1 MSINIGLDIGA
12 VSLKLA
18 AIGGPDDG
26 PRFRTLAEK
35 SSAFYAASFPDSSP
49 FADRALVVSRYRR
62 LQGSPIQSTFD
73 LLKELYDYLPEED
86 VEGIR
91 VTGSGSQLIAKVMGI
106 YFENEFR
113 AIAKGLR
120 TFYPQVRTVFE
131 MGGEASKYLRLDPNV
146 TGKHLGIVDYQTSG
160 ECAAG
165 TGSFIDQQATR
176 LLYSIEEVGP
186 AACGASCAARIA
198 GRCSVFAK
206 TDMIHA
212 QQKGYTTEQILRGLC
227 DAVARNYKSSLVK
240 GRAVVPPVAFIGG
253 VAMNQGVRNA
263 LREAFKLKEADL
275 LIPEH
280 YAWLG
285 AMGAA
290 MLEAEEFRKRSFKRI
305 HQLRQHEAA
314 RKNFACTEPLSME
327 NVLLLRNSGGGRCA
341 ATNFDGLIS
350 ELRKVPTEETPH
362 PPSSVRHPLP
372 TGEGKNL
379 SPSPR
384 GEGGPQS
391 GTGEGSFPGMT
402 AAPDSILSPDS
413 CLLTPPSRIE
423 SYLGIDIGSVSTN
436 LVVID
441 ADGNLL
447 KEIYLRTQGRPIEVV
462 DRGLKEIEAELA
474 ASLDIRGVGT
484 TGSGRELIGELVG
497 ADTVNDEITAH
508 KTGSMHVCNQ
518 MGMDPVDTIFEIGGQ
533 DSKFIRID
541 KGVVVDFTMNE
552 ACAAG
557 TGSFLEEQA
566 EKLGISIK
574 EEFAELALA
583 SASPARLGERCTVF
597 MERDVTGLMHK
608 GAEVGDLAAGLAYS
622 VALNYLNRVVRG
634 RKIGK
639 VIFFQGG
646 TAYNDAVAAAFSQI
660 LGKQII
666 VPPHNGVIGAIGMA
680 LIARDRMKDA
690 GRPSRFRGYDLGR
703 VDFTTREFVCQAC
716 SNLCDMKEFTIEGQR
731 TYWGDKCSDKFRKR
745 ARTERQPV
753 IEDLIEWREKLLEEV
768 LLPTRG
774 GTRTVGIPRTM
785 FYYDRFPFWCAYF
798 QELGFDVVLSSPTDR
813 KISMAGE
820 ELTIAQP
827 CFPVKVAHG
836 HVQDLLEKGVDY
848 VLLPNVVNVEAPE
861 SQVDSFLCPWNQT
874 LPFVIR
880 AAPQLE
886 HAQAKYLSPTVHFRL
901 GRKHVEK
908 QLAEFART
916 LGAKPRA
923 NADAVRAAYAAQE
936 AFTDTLLEAGA
947 QALARLQETGEPALV
962 LVGRPYNL
970 YDRSVNCDIPRKL
983 RTLYGVNVLPME
995 VLPLD
1000 DEDITDI
1007 NPNMFWSSG
1016 RRILAAARLARR
1028 YRHLHLV
1035 YITNFKCGPD
1045 SYIKSFLDEAAGKP
1059 SLVLQFDGH
1068 GNDAGFITRCEAYLD
1083 SKGFM
1088 RCPASAT
1095 AMSAAT

>member
-35 SSAFYAASFPDSSP
+35 SETFYAAAFPASSP
-49 FADRALVVSRYRR
+49 FAGRALVLSRYRR

-73 LLKELYDYLPEED
+73 LLKELYDYLPEEN

-91 VTGSGSQLIAKVMGI
+91 VTGSGSQLIAKVLGI

-146 TGKHLGIVDYQTSG
+146 TSKHLGIVDYQTSG

-212 QQKGYTTEQILRGLC
+212 QQKGYSTEQILRGLC

-285 AMGAA
+285 AVGAA
-290 MLEAEEFRKRSFKRI
+290 MLESEEYRKRSFKRI

-314 RKNFACTEPLSME
+314 RKNFACTDPLSMQHV
-327 NVLLLRNSGGGRCA
+327 VLLRDRTAEAQRRSQEPG
-341 ATNFDGLIS
+341 
-350 ELRKVPTEETPH
+350 
-362 PPSSVRHPLP
+362 VRSQEY
-372 TGEGKNL
+372 GARGQEGVV
-379 SPSPR
+379 
-384 GEGGPQS
+384 
-391 GTGEGSFPGMT
+391 
-402 AAPDSILSPDS
+402 SILSPDS

-423 SYLGIDIGSVSTN
+423 AYLGIDIGSVSTN

-441 ADGNLL
+441 AEGNLL

-574 EEFAELALA
+574 EEFAQLALA

-690 GRPSRFRGYDLGR
+690 GKLSRFRGYDLSR

-716 SNLCDMKEFTIEGQR
+716 SNFCDMKEFIVEGQR

-745 ARTERQPV
+745 ARTDRKPV
-753 IEDLIEWREKLLEEV
+753 IEDLIEWREKLLEET
-768 LLPTRG
+768 LLPPKG
-774 GTRTVGIPRTM
+774 GRRTVGIPQTM

-798 QELGFDVVLSSPTDR
+798 QELGFDVVVSSPTDR

-836 HVQDLLEKGVDY
+836 HVQDLLEKCTDY
-848 VLLPNVVNVEAPE
+848 ILLPNAVNAEAPE
-861 SQVDSFLCPWNQT
+861 GLVDSHLCPWNQT

-886 HAQAKYLSPTVHFRL
+886 FAQAKYLSPTVHFRY
-901 GRKHVEK
+901 GHKHVEK

-916 LGAKPRA
+916 LGVKPRT

-936 AFTDTLLEAGA
+936 GFTETLLQAGA
-947 QALARLQETGEPALV
+947 EALAKLEETGEPALV

-970 YDRSVNCDIPRKL
+970 FDRSVNCDIPRKL

-1000 DEDITDI
+1000 DEDITDV
-1007 NPNMFWSSG
+1007 NPNMYWSSG
-1016 RRILAAARLARR
+1016 RRILAAARLTRR
-1028 YRHLHLV
+1028 YPNLHLV
-1035 YITNFKCGPD
+1035 YISNFKCGPD
-1045 SYIKSFLDEAAGKP
+1045 SYIKSFIDEAAGKP

-1068 GNDAGFITRCEAYLD
+1068 ANDAGFITRCEAYLD
-1083 SKGFM
+1083 SKGFL
-1088 RCPASAT
+1088 RCPSSAT
-1095 AMSAAT
+1095 AMSAAK

>member
-18 AIGGPDDG
+18 VIGGPDDG
-26 PRFRTLAEK
+26 PRFHTLTEK
-35 SSAFYAASFPDSSP
+35 SETFYAATFPASNP
-49 FADRALVVSRYRR
+49 FAGRALVLSRYRR

-73 LLKELYDYLPEED
+73 LLKELYDFLPEED

-91 VTGSGSQLIAKVMGI
+91 VTGSGSQLIAKVLGI

-113 AIAKGLR
+113 AIAKGMR
-120 TFYPQVRTVFE
+120 MFYPEVRTVFE

-146 TGKHLGIVDYQTSG
+146 SGKHLGILDYQTSG

-176 LLYSIEEVGP
+176 LLYSIEQVGP
-186 AACGASCAARIA
+186 AACAASCAARIA

-212 QQKGYTTEQILRGLC
+212 QQKGYTTDQILRGLC

-253 VAMNQGVRNA
+253 VAMNEGVRNA

-275 LIPEH
+275 IIPEH

-290 MLEAEEFRKRSFKRI
+290 MLESEEFRKRSFKRI

-314 RKNFACTEPLSME
+314 RKNFACTDRLTMDK
-327 NVLLLRNSGGGRCA
+327 VLLLRDKAKPVS
-341 ATNFDGLIS
+341 L
-350 ELRKVPTEETPH
+350 
-362 PPSSVRHPLP
+362 PPM
-372 TGEGKNL
+372 GERL
-379 SPSPR
+379 
-384 GEGGPQS
+384 E
-391 GTGEGSFPGMT
+391 
-402 AAPDSILSPDS
+402 A
-413 CLLTPPSRIE
+413 
-423 SYLGIDIGSVSTN
+423 YLGIDIGSVSTN

-441 ADGNLL
+441 AGGNLV

-474 ASLDIRGVGT
+474 ESLDIRGVGT

-508 KTGSMHVCNQ
+508 KTGSMHVCKQ

-574 EEFAELALA
+574 EEFARMALA
-583 SASPARLGERCTVF
+583 STNPARLGERCTVF

-634 RKIGK
+634 RKVGK

-646 TAYNDAVAAAFSQI
+646 TAYNDAVAAAFSEI

-680 LIARDRMKDA
+680 LIARDRMKDS
-690 GRPSRFRGYDLGR
+690 GQISRFRGYDLGR
-703 VDFTTREFVCQAC
+703 VNFTTREFVCQAC
-716 SNLCDMKEFTIEGQR
+716 SNFCDMKEFNIEGQR

-745 ARTERQPV
+745 ARTDRQPV
-753 IEDLIEWREKLLEEV
+753 IEDLIDWREKLLEEV
-768 LLPTRG
+768 LLPARG
-774 GTRTVGIPRTM
+774 GSRTVGIPRTM

-798 QELGFDVVLSSPTDR
+798 QELGFDVVVSSPTDR

-820 ELTIAQP
+820 ELAIAQP

-836 HVQDLLEKGVDY
+836 HVQDLLEKCVDY
-848 VLLPNVVNVEAPE
+848 VLLPNTVNVEAPDDGLE
-861 SQVDSFLCPWNQT
+861 SHLCPWNQT
-874 LPFVIR
+874 LPFVVR
-880 AAPQLE
+880 AVPQLE
-886 HAQAKYLSPTVHFRL
+886 LAHPKFLSPTVHFRF
-901 GRKHVEK
+901 GPQHVEK
-908 QLAEFART
+908 ELKEFARG
-916 LGAKPRA
+916 LGIKPRV
-923 NADAVRAAYAAQE
+923 NAEAVRAGFAAQSTFADALQQAGKE
-936 AFTDTLLEAGA
+936 ALE
-947 QALARLQETGEPALV
+947 RLRETEEPALV
-962 LVGRPYNL
+962 LVGRPYNIF
-970 YDRSVNCDIPRKL
+970 DRSVNCDIPRKL
-983 RTLYGVNVLPME
+983 RTLYGINVLPME

-1000 DEDITDI
+1000 AEDISEV
-1007 NPNMFWSSG
+1007 NPNMYWNSG
-1016 RRILAAARLARR
+1016 RRILAAARIVSRNPN
-1028 YRHLHLV
+1028 LHLV
-1035 YITNFKCGPD
+1035 YISNFKCGPD
-1045 SYIKSFLDEAAGKP
+1045 SYIKSFVDEAAGKP

-1068 GNDAGFITRCEAYLD
+1068 ANDAGFITRCEAYLD
-1083 SKGFM
+1083 SKGFL
-1088 RCPASAT
+1088 RCQSSPIAT
-1095 AMSAAT
+1095 AVEE

>member
-26 PRFRTLAEK
+26 PRFRTLADK
-35 SSAFYAASFPDSSP
+35 SETFYASSFPDSSP
-49 FADRALVVSRYRR
+49 FAGRSLVLSRYRR

-73 LLKELYDYLPEED
+73 LLKELYDFLPEED
-86 VEGIR
+86 VEGVR
-91 VTGSGSQLIAKVMGI
+91 VTGSGSQLIAKVLGI

-120 TFYPQVRTVFE
+120 MFYPQVRTVFE

-176 LLYSIEEVGP
+176 LLYSIEQVGP
-186 AACGASCAARIA
+186 AACAASCAARIA

-212 QQKGYTTEQILRGLC
+212 QQKGYSTDQILRGLC

-253 VAMNQGVRNA
+253 VAMNEGVRNA
-263 LREAFKLKEADL
+263 LRGAFKLKEDDL
-275 LIPEH
+275 IIPEH

-285 AMGAA
+285 AVGAA
-290 MLEAEEFRKRSFKRI
+290 MLESEEFRKRSFKRI
-305 HQLRQHEAA
+305 HQLRQHEAT
-314 RKNFACTEPLSME
+314 RKNFACTDPLSMA
-327 NVLLLRNSGGGRCA
+327 NVLLLRDRKKRTGYRRQITVDEQVPGARFEVSGA
-341 ATNFDGLIS
+341 NATRDES
-350 ELRKVPTEETPH
+350 VVH
-362 PPSSVRHPLP
+362 SSQPPA
-372 TGEGKNL
+372 
-379 SPSPR
+379 PSP
-384 GEGGPQS
+384 Q
-391 GTGEGSFPGMT
+391 
-402 AAPDSILSPDS
+402 
-413 CLLTPPSRIE
+413 PPVE

-462 DRGLKEIEAELA
+462 DRGLKEIEAELGA
-474 ASLDIRGVGT
+474 VLDIRGVGT

-508 KTGSMHVCNQ
+508 KTGSMHVCQQ

-574 EEFAELALA
+574 EEFARLALE
-583 SASPARLGERCTVF
+583 SSSPARLGERCTVF

-680 LIARDRMKDA
+680 LIARDRRKDA
-690 GRPSRFRGYDLGR
+690 GQPSRFRGYDLSR

-716 SNLCDMKEFTIEGQR
+716 SNFCDMKEFTIEGQR

-745 ARTERQPV
+745 ARTDRQPV

-768 LLPTRG
+768 QLPTRG
-774 GTRTVGIPRTM
+774 GSRTVGIPRTM
-785 FYYDRFPFWCAYF
+785 YYYDRFPFWCAYF
-798 QELGFDVVLSSPTDR
+798 QELGFDVVVSPPTDR

-836 HVQDLLEKGVDY
+836 HVYDLLEKGVDY
-848 VLLPNVVNVEAPE
+848 VLLPNAVNAEAPDGE
-861 SQVDSFLCPWNQT
+861 VDSHLCPWNQT

-880 AAPQLE
+880 AAPQLDT
-886 HAQAKYLSPTVHFRL
+886 AASKYLAPTVHFRY
-901 GRKHVEK
+901 GRHHVEK

-916 LGAKPRA
+916 LGVKPRV
-923 NADAVRAAYAAQE
+923 NGDAVRAAYAAQE
-936 AFTDTLLEAGA
+936 AFSDALLAAGA
-947 QALARLQETGEPALV
+947 EALAKLEETGEPALV

-970 YDRSVNCDIPRKL
+970 FDRSVNCDIPRKL
-983 RTLYGVNVLPME
+983 RALYGVNVLPME

-1000 DEDITDI
+1000 EENIADV
-1007 NPNMFWSSG
+1007 NPNMYWNSG
-1016 RRILAAARLARR
+1016 RRILAAARLTRR
-1028 YRHLHLV
+1028 YPNLHLV
-1035 YITNFKCGPD
+1035 YVSNFKCGPD
-1045 SYIKSFLDEAAGKP
+1045 SYIKSFIDEAAGKP

-1083 SKGFM
+1083 SKGFL
-1088 RCPASAT
+1088 RCPSSAT
-1095 AMSAAT
+1095 ATPAAK